1 MQLIARPTPI
11 KRSQSAPAGAKRI
24 KTKEEKARNVLK
36 KAIENGLIKQLLWD
50 GGQPVARSNEPKP
63 EISNETKDDTF
74 MNDVKLFNSVLMSRV
89 MHSKSKVLEDEY
101 KKMKKQVHEVT
112 NTSISLQN
120 SSMEQKPPSHRHRE
134 NSEEDYDEIDET
146 EEKKEIH
153 RLNEALLKFQKQPS
167 AFLSPSSPSA
177 TKKNPLIS
185 PRKKKIAMLSSKT
198 NPADTKGRLLS
209 PGRKPPSKSS
219 SFTPGKPTAIDA
231 EIRKSSKT
239 EDFDALP
246 GLIPSSSS
254 ASTSKNSFYF
264 GTSLKKPRRVFDI
277 IKSTKSKVDYIQR
290 YLPKYNN
297 RTDEEEEERGQ
308 MEEETEETKQE
319 MDSDNPFTF
328 MDNPEVMIILLLC
341 Y

>member
-50 GGQPVARSNEPKP
+50 GSQPVARSNEPKP

-74 MNDVKLFNSVLMSRV
+74 VNDVKLFNSVLMSRV

-101 KKMKKQVHEVT
+101 EKMKKQVHEVT

-120 SSMEQKPPSHRHRE
+120 SSMEQKPPSHRHPE

-167 AFLSPSSPSA
+167 AFLSPSSPSS

-198 NPADTKGRLLS
+198 NSADTKGGLLS

-246 GLIPSSSS
+246 GLIASSS
-254 ASTSKNSFYF
+254 ASTSKHSFYF
-264 GTSLKKPRRVFDI
+264 GSSLKKPRRVFDI
-277 IKSTKSKVDYIQR
+277 IKSTRSKVDYIQR

-297 RTDEEEEERGQ
+297 IIEKEEEEREE

-319 MDSDNPFTF
+319 MDNDNPFTF